1 MKRQQRTSRRS
12 AVENLDLLESRQLLS
27 NLPGP
32 PSAAMSFYSV
42 DGTGNNAGNPS
53 LGSDNSDLLRIAPA
67 QYGDGISTPAGA
79 DRPSARAISNVLDA
93 QGNQQTLSSGNLSA
107 MAYAWGQFIDHDL
120 DLSVDGASSQSF
132 NIAVPKGDPS
142 FDPNSTGTKTI
153 PLTRSAYDPSTGT
166 TTPRQQVNTITAW
179 IDGSMIYGS
188 NSTTAAALRTM
199 QGGKLKTG
207 QGNLLPTDN
216 AATFPTGTVPMN
228 NDAGLVPNSDL
239 FAAGDV
245 RANENIELTSL
256 QTLFVREHNYWADQF
271 AKANPSA
278 TDEQLYQ
285 EARSVVIAEIQSI
298 TYNQWLPA
306 ILGPNAIGPY
316 QGYDPKVNPDIT
328 NEFSTAAFRFG
339 HSMLG
344 NDVEFLGNNGISV
357 APSIPLSQAF
367 SNPDQVRTTGIDP
380 ILKYLSSDP
389 SSEIDTKVVDSL
401 RNLLFGPP
409 GSGGLDLA
417 SLNIQRG
424 RDHGLA
430 DYNTTRASLGLPKV
444 TEFSQITSDPTVQAE
459 LKEVYGSVD
468 KIDLWVGGLAEDH
481 VPGGNVGPTFEKIIA
496 NQFQNI
502 RSGDRLWFEN
512 QFSGP
517 MLQRLEHTSLSDIIQ
532 RNTDLTTIQHD
543 PFHYHVAIAGGVYA
557 PARPAGPGGG
567 QSMPPGG
574 GQGQDQG
581 RGQAPGGMT
590 PPHGPGIAGQTVNLV
605 DMTSNTVVAS
615 RKTDARGQYHFDV
628 ADGLS
633 LGQFEIQ
640 LVAPTSSTSVVAS
653 SPMIP
658 LTRGDQ
664 MVNHVDL
671 IAPPPTGTPHPAG
684 QELTAGDTT
693 PPGDGNNT
701 PPAPRGSGDTATTPP
716 NPSSSTSTSQ
726 TADAGSTQIPTPASP
741 ALTTVGTSTPRGPR
755 HFAMRHSHH
764 ATHHPRHLIN
774 GMPSTATTATPMLS
788 SIVGKTPQPRKS

>member
-1 MKRQQRTSRRS
+1 MSRLRRTSRRS
-12 AVENLDLLESRQLLS
+12 VVENLDLLEGRQLLS
-27 NLPGP
+27 NLTGP
-32 PSAAMSFYSV
+32 PSAAMNFYSV
-42 DGTGNNAGNPS
+42 DGTGNNLSNPN
-53 LGSDNSDLLRIAPA
+53 LGANNSDLSRIAAA

-79 DRPSARAISNVLDA
+79 DRPSARAVSNALDA
-93 QGNQQTLSSGNLSA
+93 QGDTSILNSGDLSA

-120 DLSVDGASSQSF
+120 DLSVSGSPSESF

-188 NSTTAAALRTM
+188 NSTTALALRTM
-199 QGGKLKTG
+199 QGGKMKTG
-207 QGNLLPTDN
+207 EGNLLPTDN
-216 AATFPTGTVPMN
+216 AATFPNGTVPMS

-239 FAAGDV
+239 FAAGDI

-271 AKANPSA
+271 AKANPTA

-285 EARSVVIAEIQSI
+285 KARSVVIAEIQSI
-298 TYNQWLPA
+298 TFHQWLPA
-306 ILGPNAIGPY
+306 LLGPNAIGPY
-316 QGYDPKVNPDIT
+316 QGYDSKVNPDIT

-339 HSMLG
+339 HSMIG

-389 SSEIDTKVVDSL
+389 SSQIDTKVVDSL

-430 DYNTTRASLGLPKV
+430 DYNTTRAALGLPKV
-444 TEFSQITSDPTVQAE
+444 TDFSQITSDPTVQSE
-459 LKEVYGSVD
+459 LKQVYGSVD

-481 VPGGNVGPTFEKIIA
+481 VPGGNVGPTFQKIIA
-496 NQFQNI
+496 GQFQSI

-512 QFSGP
+512 QFSGS
-517 MLQRLEHTSLSDIIQ
+517 MLQKLEHTSLSDIIQ
-532 RNTDLTTIQHD
+532 RNTTLTTIQHD
-543 PFHYHVAIAGGVYA
+543 PFHYNVAIAGGVYA
-557 PARPAGPGGG
+557 PAGPEVPGRG
-567 QSMPPGG
+567 QSMPSGG
-574 GQGQDQG
+574 MQGQDQG
-581 RGQAPGGMT
+581 RGQGPGVMT

-605 DMTSNTVVAS
+605 DTTSNSIVATK
-615 RKTDARGQYHFDV
+615 KTDGRGQYHCEI

-633 LGQFEIQ
+633 LGRFKVE
-640 LVAPTSSTSVVAS
+640 LVAPSSPTTICAT
-653 SPMIP
+653 SPMIS

-664 MVNHVDL
+664 MVRNVDL
-671 IAPPPTGTPHPAG
+671 IAPPQKGAALPAAQQLTGPNTAPPPVGPRTHPATNG
-684 QELTAGDTT
+684 TADV
-693 PPGDGNNT
+693 
-701 PPAPRGSGDTATTPP
+701 ATTR
-716 NPSSSTSTSQ
+716 PSPSTSASPSQ
-726 TADAGSTQIPTPASP
+726 THE
-741 ALTTVGTSTPRGPR
+741 VGTSQNPTTTNLPTTIVSSGTPRGPR
-755 HFAMRHSHH
+755 HHATSHSHQV
-764 ATHHPRHLIN
+764 THFSRHQVNHMTPTI
-774 GMPSTATTATPMLS
+774 TTLAPMLS
-788 SIVGKTPQPRKS
+788 STPLKPPKPRDA